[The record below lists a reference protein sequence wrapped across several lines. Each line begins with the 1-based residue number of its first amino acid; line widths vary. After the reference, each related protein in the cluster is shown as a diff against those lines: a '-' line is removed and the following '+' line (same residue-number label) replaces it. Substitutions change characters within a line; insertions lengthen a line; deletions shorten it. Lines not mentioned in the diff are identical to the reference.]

1 MPSRWGCYNHRRDTE
16 GGLTERVITR
26 WNNIMSKVLAVI
38 VQIMHRAMFIDVIG
52 KKCPAVFLRVTDL
65 VQRQNVNTPAE
76 ARAASSK
83 HAPFP
88 VEIAKCNHKDGAKDS
103 RRTFGGGWGK
113 SLECQRCGSRWIWG
127 KTVNALTEF
136 WVPVEPRPA
145 VGAPAPKIPDA
156 LKRSKVPSL
165 SSPPQDVSSLSS
177 YPTGQSV
184 IASSSAAAPAE
195 TNPQISEQEV
205 VALECLRQAQTVLA
219 SRPGGLLG
227 LDPTEMSQLGQLLGL
242 PTPTPAFPDAGSE
255 EMDHTDGWENV
266 NSPGRSSA

>member
-16 GGLTERVITR
+16 GGLTEKVITR
-26 WNNIMSKVLAVI
+26 WKNIMSKVLAVI

-156 LKRSKVPSL
+156 LKRRKG
-165 SSPPQDVSSLSS
+165 
-177 YPTGQSV
+177 PTRTR
-184 IASSSAAAPAE
+184 A
-195 TNPQISEQEV
+195 
-205 VALECLRQAQTVLA
+205 R
-219 SRPGGLLG
+219 
-227 LDPTEMSQLGQLLGL
+227 
-242 PTPTPAFPDAGSE
+242 
-255 EMDHTDGWENV
+255 
-266 NSPGRSSA
+266 

>member
-1 MPSRWGCYNHRRDTE
+1 MPLWK
-16 GGLTERVITR
+16 
-26 WNNIMSKVLAVI
+26 NIMSKVMAVI
-38 VQIMHRAMFIDVIG
+38 VQIMHRVMFIDVIG
-52 KKCPAVFLRVTDL
+52 KKCPVIFLRVMDL
-65 VQRQNVNTPAE
+65 
-76 ARAASSK
+76 
-83 HAPFP
+83 
-88 VEIAKCNHKDGAKDS
+88 
-103 RRTFGGGWGK
+103 GGGWGN

-127 KTVNALTEF
+127 KTANALTEF

-205 VALECLRQAQTVLA
+205 VALECLRQAQTALA

-227 LDPTEMSQLGQLLGL
+227 LDPTEMTQLGQLLGL
-242 PTPTPAFPDAGSE
+242 PTPPPAFPDAGSE

-266 NSPGRSSA
+266 SSLSA